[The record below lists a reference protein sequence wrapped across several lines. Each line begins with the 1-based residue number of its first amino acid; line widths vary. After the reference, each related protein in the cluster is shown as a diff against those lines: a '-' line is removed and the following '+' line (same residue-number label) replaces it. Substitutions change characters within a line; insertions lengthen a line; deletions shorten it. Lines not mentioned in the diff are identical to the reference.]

1 MECRRMSRIERSG
14 ESSTGPAARS
24 PVACLPATVLLIVF
38 LALPLPSRADYIVT
52 HGQTTIRTDCY
63 WIQHSKVYLCEGGE
77 PLALSGVTSIEA
89 GTMTPLENDMH
100 RDTLR
105 RFFCNLAWIMD
116 REEEIVESDK
126 ALADGLREV
135 EALLQQTGKEKE
147 LKALKKR
154 LLGDIETLRQR
165 VVGLERSWKAIR
177 IPQRSLVQVFEI
189 KSLQFL
195 TWLQSLEEWEIF
207 LETDDPTFREYAM
220 EHGRQT
226 VQFRELLTLR
236 IPALYGDAIYGDIL
250 HNSESE

>member
-1 MECRRMSRIERSG
+1 MSRIERSG
-14 ESSTGPAARS
+14 VSFMGPVIKD
-24 PVACLPATVLLIVF
+24 PVAWFLTAVLLIVL
-38 LALPLPSRADYIVT
+38 LALPLQSRADYLIT
-52 HGQTTIRTDCY
+52 HGQTTIRTGCY
-63 WIQHSKVYLCEGGE
+63 WIQQSKVYLCEGGE
-77 PLALSGVTSIEA
+77 PLALSGVSSIEA
-89 GTMTPLENDMH
+89 GTMTPLDNDMH

-105 RFFCNLAWIMD
+105 RFFGNLAWILD

-135 EALLQQTGKEKE
+135 EALLQQPGKKKE

-154 LLGDIETLRQR
+154 LLGDIETLRQS

-177 IPQRSLVQVFEI
+177 IPQRSLVQVSEI

-226 VQFRELLTLR
+226 AQFRELLALR
-236 IPALYGDAIYGDIL
+236 SPALYGDAIYGDSL

>member
-1 MECRRMSRIERSG
+1 
-14 ESSTGPAARS
+14 
-24 PVACLPATVLLIVF
+24 
-38 LALPLPSRADYIVT
+38 
-52 HGQTTIRTDCY
+52 
-63 WIQHSKVYLCEGGE
+63 
-77 PLALSGVTSIEA
+77 
-89 GTMTPLENDMH
+89 MH

-105 RFFCNLAWIMD
+105 RFFGNLAWILD

-135 EALLQQTGKEKE
+135 EALLQQPGKKKE

-154 LLGDIETLRQR
+154 LLGDIETLRQS

-177 IPQRSLVQVFEI
+177 IPQRSLVQVSEI

-207 LETDDPTFREYAM
+207 LETYDPTFREYAM

-226 VQFRELLTLR
+226 AQFRELLALR
-236 IPALYGDAIYGDIL
+236 SPALYRDAIYGDSL